1 MAIEVHGNAHICE
14 RLKTLGYEH
23 KHRIRMYGEEFD
35 LISNPMSDEQ
45 GFAIE
50 AVSRKTGNARKLRI
64 PLSIVQMI
72 AKEAS
77 LRKVA

>member
-1 MAIEVHGNAHICE
+1 MAIEGHENARICE

-23 KHRIRMYGEEFD
+23 KNRIRMYGEEFD
-35 LISNPMSDEQ
+35 LISNPISDEQ

-50 AVSRKTGNARKLRI
+50 AVSRKTGHTRKVRI

-72 AKEAS
+72 TKEAT
-77 LRKVA
+77 LRRAA